1 MYRYAGILSAYGMAL
16 ADVVHEAQEPAAYV
30 FSKGKKLKINFLL
43 LSKVSILLVVTF
55 FYRKLQF
62 NQTANTLFEE
72 RLYRAINVAGISRV
86 NHHHSM
92 ACFSIVTANRTIV
105 CDSFQGP
112 D

>member
-55 FYRKLQF
+55 FIENYSLIKQRILSLR
-62 NQTANTLFEE
+62 N
-72 RLYRAINVAGISRV
+72 
-86 NHHHSM
+86 
-92 ACFSIVTANRTIV
+92 ACIAQLMS
-105 CDSFQGP
+105 QGFP
-112 D
+112 E